1 MSVSLTHK
9 FVSTIADGSTTY
21 TGSLTN
27 GSPTITGCSPT
38 PPSTAVGYKV
48 YGSGI
53 PTETTITAVSGTT
66 ITLSGNATV
75 TASSTFY
82 TGDGQVQPSD
92 WNDQHTLTMAT
103 NNILGRASAGTGTVE
118 EIGIGSGLSLTGG
131 QLVSTGASTG
141 KAIAMAIVFG
151 G

>member
-9 FVSTIADGSTTY
+9 FTSAKADGTTTY
-21 TGSLTN
+21 TGNLTT

-38 PPSTAVGYKV
+38 PPAGAVGYKV

-53 PTETTITAVSGTT
+53 PTGATVTAVSGTT

-92 WNDQHTLTMAT
+92 WNDQHNLTMAT
-103 NNILGRASAGTGTVE
+103 NNILGRASAGTGAVE
-118 EIGIGSGLSLTGG
+118 EIGVGSGLSLVGG
-131 QLVSTGASTG
+131 QLVSTGATTG